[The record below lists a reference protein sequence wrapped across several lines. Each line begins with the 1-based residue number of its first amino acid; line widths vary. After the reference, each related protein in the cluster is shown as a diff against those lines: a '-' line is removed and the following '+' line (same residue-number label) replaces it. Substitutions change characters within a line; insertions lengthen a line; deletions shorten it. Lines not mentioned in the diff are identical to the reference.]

1 MNTGNTSVE
10 AETTQQER
18 LSDYER
24 ALCYYTL
31 PRVVSPITF
40 GLIIAYAV
48 CFLEAVA
55 VLSIGL
61 VLGNST
67 WTNVGIIA
75 LLAIS
80 VFGVII
86 FTARALLNEV
96 KRRQALEE
104 AEGVPDAES
113 ASDASPDPF
122 AEHTLLRY
130 AVHNTG
136 TIYRCQHHNEEP
148 AYTVEHS
155 THPKA
160 WTVTD
165 TTAESVCRAVSLKRA
180 GSFSLSGGAPS
191 SLVIFQGEH
200 EIARA
205 QRAFSFTAPRTEIQC
220 QEPKV
225 RQFIIRSG
233 SIYLTL
239 TNAQEAPPLPDRKP
253 GHFRGERLIGRIYEL
268 RSQLYLDIEEEYLDD
283 ALLAYYTTLF

>member
-1 MNTGNTSVE
+1 VE
-10 AETTQQER
+10 AETTQQEH
-18 LSDYER
+18 LTDYER

-55 VLSIGL
+55 VLTIGL
-61 VLGNST
+61 VLQNST
-67 WTNVGIIA
+67 WTNIGTIA
-75 LLAIS
+75 LIAIS

-86 FTARALLNEV
+86 FTARALINEV

-104 AEGVPDAES
+104 AEGVPNAES
-113 ASDASPDPF
+113 ASDCSPDPF

-130 AVHNTG
+130 AVHSTG
-136 TIYRCQHHNEEP
+136 TIYRCQHHKAEP

-165 TTAESVCRAVSLKRA
+165 TTDESVCRAVSLKRA

-205 QRAFSFTAPRTEIQC
+205 QRPFSLTAPRTEIQC
-220 QEPKV
+220 QEPNV

-233 SIYLTL
+233 SIYLVL
-239 TNAQEAPPLPDRKP
+239 TGDQPVPPLPELKP

-268 RSQLYLDIEEEYLDD
+268 RSQIYLDIEAEYLDD